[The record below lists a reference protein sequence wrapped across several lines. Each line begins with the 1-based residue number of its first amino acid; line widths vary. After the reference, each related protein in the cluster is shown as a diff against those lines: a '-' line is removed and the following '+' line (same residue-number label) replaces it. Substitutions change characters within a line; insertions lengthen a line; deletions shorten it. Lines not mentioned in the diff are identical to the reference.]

1 MHSEF
6 EPRLYSMRQK
16 TYLMVEWVG
25 TELHGAGDD
34 GLCGDRVE
42 DGLGLEDDQAGN
54 VGHDLTFLE
63 LLQV

>member
-1 MHSEF
+1 
-6 EPRLYSMRQK
+6 MRQK

-34 GLCGDRVE
+34 GLCGDRVQ